1 MKIRLGSIAA
11 LATMLFVAAA
21 CGSSSTD
28 LTQSNS
34 GQVNLLLTDAPFPFA
49 EVKRVDVFVVRID
62 GKTADTNDT
71 EAANES
77 DLNGWTTLVSPN
89 TSINLLDLTN
99 GKTANLGVATLPAG
113 TYRGFRFI
121 IDTDKSSVTL
131 NDNTK
136 PDVKWPSA
144 GKNGIRLLLDD
155 PFVLGGTGSSSL
167 LIDFDL
173 GRSFVMRGNSISQN
187 GLLFKPV
194 IRATTQ
200 QSTGTVTGS
209 VHGDNATGPAIAS
222 ATIEVLKNGTTLT
235 DTNSENVVRSG
246 VTDGSGN
253 FTLAFIRPGTY
264 VLRATPPAASLY
276 KPAILNGVTITAGTV
291 TGGQLI
297 VVTK

>member
-11 LATMLFVAAA
+11 LATVLFVAAA
-21 CGSSSTD
+21 CDKSSTN
-28 LTQSNS
+28 LTQDNS

-113 TYRGFRFI
+113 TYRGFRLI

>member
-1 MKIRLGSIAA
+1 MKIKLGSIAA
-11 LATMLFVAAA
+11 LATVLFVAAA
-21 CGSSSTD
+21 CDKSSTN
-28 LTQSNS
+28 LTQGNS

-77 DLNGWTTLVSPN
+77 DLNGWTTLVSPD

-113 TYRGFRFI
+113 TYRGFRLI

-194 IRATTQ
+194 LRATTQ

-209 VHGDNATGPAIAS
+209 VHGDNATGIAA

-246 VTDGSGN
+246 MTEGSGN

-264 VLRATPPAASLY
+264 VLRATPPSASPY

-291 TGGQLI
+291 TGGQVI

>member
-1 MKIRLGSIAA
+1 MKTQIRAMAA
-11 LATMLFVAAA
+11 LATALFVAAA
-21 CGSSSTD
+21 CDNSSTGG
-28 LTQSNS
+28 NS

-62 GKTADTNDT
+62 GKTAETNDT

-89 TSINLLDLTN
+89 TLINLLDLTN
-99 GKTANLGVATLPAG
+99 GKTANLGVATLPTG
-113 TYRGFRFI
+113 TYRGFRLV
-121 IDTDKSSVTL
+121 IDTDKSSITL
-131 NDNTK
+131 NNNLK
-136 PDVKWPSA
+136 PAVIWPSA
-144 GKNGIRLLLDD
+144 GKNGIKILLDD
-155 PFVLGGTGSSSL
+155 PFVLGSGGSSSL

-209 VHGDNATGPAIAS
+209 VHGVNATGLAIAG
-222 ATIEVLKNGTTLT
+222 ATIELLKNGTTLT

-246 VTDGSGN
+246 MTDASGN

-264 VLRATPPAASLY
+264 VLRATPPGGSLY
-276 KPAILNGVTITAGTV
+276 RPAILNGVTVTAGTV
-291 TGGQLI
+291 TSGQVI
-297 VVTK
+297 VVTT

>member
-1 MKIRLGSIAA
+1 MKIKLGSIAA
-11 LATMLFVAAA
+11 LVTVLFVAAA
-21 CGSSSTD
+21 CDNSSTN

-77 DLNGWTTLVSPN
+77 DMKGWTTLASPD

-113 TYRGFRFI
+113 TYRGFRLI

-136 PDVKWPSA
+136 PHVKWPSA
-144 GKNGIRLLLDD
+144 GKNGIRILLDD

-173 GRSFVMRGNSISQN
+173 GRSFVMRGNSISRN

-209 VHGDNATGPAIAS
+209 VHGDNATGPAIDS

-246 VTDGSGN
+246 MTAGSGN

-291 TGGQLI
+291 TSGQVI

>member
-11 LATMLFVAAA
+11 LATVLFVAAA

-113 TYRGFRFI
+113 TYRGFRLI

-131 NDNTK
+131 NDDTK

-200 QSTGTVTGS
+200 QSTGTVSGS

>member
-113 TYRGFRFI
+113 TYRGFRLI